1 VADGSCLQGYNSSKT
16 ALNAL
21 TVYFAATLRAKH
33 PEAVVVAVT
42 PGYCATVRSCSL
54 SFYSLLLTAPP
65 AEP

>member
-42 PGYCATVRSCSL
+42 PGYCATVRSCAL
-54 SFYSLLLTAPP
+54 S
-65 AEP
+65 